1 MKKKKTEKLKIE
13 DVKIV
18 GGDFFEDM
26 AKDYAKHPKKLKK
39 YIESVNEV
47 YRETGDPEVLTT
59 ALKIV
64 AMTKKNI
71 KQQAKKANMQRSTV
85 YNLFKKGANPTFKN
99 VAKYTSSL
107 GIHLQLS
114 L

>member
-1 MKKKKTEKLKIE
+1 MI
-13 DVKIV
+13 
-18 GGDFFEDM
+18 FFEDM

-71 KQQAKKANMQRSTV
+71 KQQAKKLICKEV
-85 YNLFKKGANPTFKN
+85 LFIIYSKK
-99 VAKYTSSL
+99 VQIL
-107 GIHLQLS
+107 HLKI
-114 L
+114 